1 MGTDTSPLRE
11 QIDRFP
17 RVPGVYLMQDARGTV
32 VYVGKA
38 KNLRSRVRQYYSQSG
53 DPRYH
58 IRLGLPSVVAID
70 FLVTNTEKEAL
81 ILENTLI
88 KKHKPR
94 FNISLR
100 DDKNHVHLRLDPK
113 QPYPRLT
120 VVRRPGKDKALY
132 FGPYA
137 SSQAVKETLRTLY
150 RAFPIR
156 SCTDAV
162 FNSRTRPCL
171 YYEIGQCVA
180 PCVPGYT
187 TDAAYQELVQQ
198 VILHLQG
205 RSDNIVNTLKARI
218 AALSEELRFEE
229 AARVYKR
236 LQAVEETTDKQRVTS
251 IKQRDQDIF
260 GYFWAGDTVQIQ
272 TLNVRSGQLVGG
284 RAYTFAQQMGSEQ
297 EALSS
302 FINQYYADNPYIPRE
317 VLLPCTLEDAASL
330 SELLSDK
337 KGRQVVLEV
346 PQRGDKR
353 NLVQLAM
360 TNAELSYQKD
370 HDANALQRQTLEEL
384 QHKLKLR
391 QVPQRIECF
400 DISNIS
406 GTLAVGSMVCFQDG
420 RPDKQRYR
428 RYRIQTLDGP
438 NDYGM
443 MLEVLR
449 RRYRR
454 ALEAGDLPDLL
465 LVDGGK
471 GQLQMALR
479 VLDELGLP
487 DLEVAGIAK
496 SRLKEDT
503 RTGTRQRSAVKMPS
517 PSRPIHRRCFSYN
530 VSVTKRTGLPL
541 PITEACGAN
550 RRCAPS
556 SMTFQAWGRSVKP
569 GFCGISAVSNRCGT
583 PRLPTSRPYR
593 VFLSVSPGRCT
604 RIFMRR
610 NRLAARE
617 TSGIVPPK
625 RKRNCGSKAQPSMMT
640 SSRYGDHYDGRT
652 AQPRRS
658 GSRGV
663 AP

>member
-1 MGTDTSPLRE
+1 MQNAKGT
-11 QIDRFP
+11 I
-17 RVPGVYLMQDARGTV
+17 

-88 KKHKPR
+88 KKHRPR

-100 DDKNHVHLRLDPK
+100 DDKNHIHLRLDPT
-113 QPYPRLT
+113 QQYPRLT
-120 VVRRPGKDKALY
+120 VVRRPGKDKAFY

-137 SSQAVKETLRTLY
+137 SSQAVKETLRILY

-187 TDAAYQELVQQ
+187 TDGAYQELVQQ
-198 VILHLQG
+198 VILHLRG
-205 RSDNIVNTLKARI
+205 RSDDIIKTLKAQI
-218 AALSEELRFEE
+218 AAASDALRFED
-229 AARVYKR
+229 AGRIHKR
-236 LQAVEETTDKQRVTS
+236 LQAVEETVGKQRVTS
-251 IKQRDQDIF
+251 VKQRDQDIF
-260 GYFWAGDTVQIQ
+260 GYYRAGDMVQIQ

-284 RAYTFAQQMGSEQ
+284 RAYTFTHQLGSE
-297 EALSS
+297 EEVLSS

-317 VLLPCTLEDAASL
+317 VLLPCVLEDANSL
-330 SELLSDK
+330 AELLSEK
-337 KGRQVVLEV
+337 KRRQVSLEV
-346 PQRGDKR
+346 PQRGDR
-353 NLVQLAM
+353 RHLVQLAM
-360 TNAELSYQKD
+360 KNAALSYQKD
-370 HDANALQRQTLEEL
+370 HDAEEQQRRALEEL
-384 QHKLKLR
+384 QTKLR
-391 QVPQRIECF
+391 LRDVPQRIECF

-406 GTLAVGSMVCFQDG
+406 GTLAVGSMVCFQNG
-420 RPDKQRYR
+420 QPDKQRYR

-454 ALEAGDLPDLL
+454 ALQEGDLPDLL

-479 VLDELGLP
+479 VFDELGIT

-496 SRLKEDT
+496 SRLKDDAQ
-503 RTGTRQRSAVKMPS
+503 TGIRQRSNEKLYRPHRKNAITFLANSPALFLLQRVRDEAHRFAITYHKILRRKQTLHSEIEDIPGVGTHRKTQLLRHFGSLKQVRDASLAELTSMP
-517 PSRPIHRRCFSYN
+517 
-530 VSVTKRTGLPL
+530 GLP
-541 PITEACGAN
+541 ERVA
-550 RRCAPS
+550 R
-556 SMTFQAWGRSVKP
+556 
-569 GFCGISAVSNRCGT
+569 AVYDYFHAT
-583 PRLPTSRPYR
+583 P
-593 VFLSVSPGRCT
+593 
-604 RIFMRR
+604 
-610 NRLAARE
+610 
-617 TSGIVPPK
+617 
-625 RKRNCGSKAQPSMMT
+625 
-640 SSRYGDHYDGRT
+640 
-652 AQPRRS
+652 
-658 GSRGV
+658 V
-663 AP
+663 A